1 LAHNRDSF
9 RAAVIRSLIQQ
20 LPVPRPRTDTAA
32 ALPPINW
39 KELMNWDQLAPD
51 LLRSAL
57 VIFVALV
64 TYRLIRMLV
73 RRVVA
78 HEVDADDPIVK
89 RLREQRTQTLGG
101 LLNNVVLIVISTFAI
116 LTILNNFVP
125 IGPLLAGVSVVGLA
139 VSFGAQSL
147 VKDVINGTFI
157 LLEGQF
163 GIGDVVRIG
172 EASGLVERVTL
183 RTTMLRDAEGVLHII
198 PNGEIKMVS
207 NLTKNWSRAVIDVGI
222 AYREDVDRVISVL
235 RDLTD
240 EFQNDEQWSPLLLE
254 PPEVLGVN
262 QLGDSSVV
270 IRTQVK
276 TLPLK
281 QWEVAREL
289 RRRIKK
295 KFDDEGI
302 EIPFP
307 QVTMNW
313 GEPPAE
319 VREFSRRTKPA

>member
-32 ALPPINW
+32 ALPPLNW